1 MLAITASDRCYISD
15 ILEKTNYSKEDSPN
29 KSEI

>member
-15 ILEKTNYSKEDSPN
+15 ILEKKGGFFILKCYL
-29 KSEI
+29 